1 MAHRKKKKTN
11 RSTAEELMRM
21 YDRWTPGVG
30 RQSLMQSDPTWS
42 AATAINTPFKRSIM
56 TSSPWDMIRK
66 ELIDRGSQR
75 VADSVGPWLGQGTTP
90 MRNPVSTVTTK
101 RQAGPPRHQ
110 LTAALQRRDPREQ
123 VRQDL
128 TRDKVGDR
136 VIPLHDRRIPFIAS
150 ETPARTFD
158 IPVDHGQ
165 GDFPGR
171 MADMESRG
179 MRDWYQQNARERMRM
194 ADGTAAPSLEEVQA
208 SLARGAERQRRKLV
222 TPTQHELNIKKL
234 AEQAPDVSKL
244 EPEVTSV
251 EDKKDIPMGILEAK
265 DYETIDFVPPKQREE
280 LVEAK
285 DNSEEAVKRAVED
298 TSGNTIGGVDR
309 SREMERI
316 WGKFAY
322 DPAARKKVF
331 LNQLNDIFMKGMLL
345 DMVATMTG
353 NRSQSA
359 AYTKFALGK
368 LEAVQKFDEEERLYN
383 IYRGV
388 YYLEDGTFDPPKT
401 KAEAFERVLGFGGT
415 PDEASSISGH
425 VPAKRD
431 LVEWFRLTE
440 DGNIDN
446 TFTEGKKSLPDPEKH
461 GTGWSLK
468 RPSIPTTKEGTA
480 KTREYRIWQDM
491 ISKNDRYADAYGR
504 ATGFIKRKE
513 GISVS
518 TLWSILKGIS
528 ETLVDFGEDQT
539 LIEDWAK
546 SKLMEE
552 LGIGEEEIQE
562 ELNKEKESPAALGT
576 RDNPI
581 KVTSQ
586 EEFDALKHNQWYIDG
601 EGLKQ
606 REIK

>member
-101 RQAGPPRHQ
+101 RRPGPPRHQ
-110 LTAALQRRDPREQ
+110 LTAALQT
-123 VRQDL
+123 V
-128 TRDKVGDR
+128 
-136 VIPLHDRRIPFIAS
+136 
-150 ETPARTFD
+150 TPARTFD

-179 MRDWYQQNARERMRM
+179 MRDWYQQNARERVRKE
-194 ADGTAAPSLEEVQA
+194 DGTAAPSLEEVQA
-208 SLARGAERQRRKLV
+208 SLARGAERQRRKLGI
-222 TPTQHELNIKKL
+222 PTLDELNIKKL
-234 AEQAPDVSKL
+234 AEQAPDVPIL
-244 EPEVTSV
+244 EPVVTPV

-528 ETLVDFGEDQT
+528 EALVDFGEDQT

-562 ELNKEKESPAALGT
+562 ELNKEKESPVATA
-576 RDNPI
+576 P
-581 KVTSQ
+581 KEAV
-586 EEFDALKHNQWYIDG
+586 DALKANPTDEMKKMFRDKYG
-601 EGLKQ
+601 YLPK
-606 REIK
+606 EI

>member
-1 MAHRKKKKTN
+1 
-11 RSTAEELMRM
+11 
-21 YDRWTPGVG
+21 
-30 RQSLMQSDPTWS
+30 
-42 AATAINTPFKRSIM
+42 
-56 TSSPWDMIRK
+56 
-66 ELIDRGSQR
+66 
-75 VADSVGPWLGQGTTP
+75 
-90 MRNPVSTVTTK
+90 
-101 RQAGPPRHQ
+101 
-110 LTAALQRRDPREQ
+110 
-123 VRQDL
+123 
-128 TRDKVGDR
+128 
-136 VIPLHDRRIPFIAS
+136 
-150 ETPARTFD
+150 
-158 IPVDHGQ
+158 
-165 GDFPGR
+165 

-208 SLARGAERQRRKLV
+208 SLARGAERQRRKLGI
-222 TPTQHELNIKKL
+222 PTLDELNIKKL
-234 AEQAPDVSKL
+234 AEQAPDVSIL

-562 ELNKEKESPAALGT
+562 KLNKEKESPAALGT

>member
-110 LTAALQRRDPREQ
+110 LTAALQT
-123 VRQDL
+123 V
-128 TRDKVGDR
+128 
-136 VIPLHDRRIPFIAS
+136 
-150 ETPARTFD
+150 TPARTFD

-179 MRDWYQQNARERMRM
+179 MRDWYQQNARERVRKE
-194 ADGTAAPSLEEVQA
+194 DGTAAPSLEEVQA
-208 SLARGAERQRRKLV
+208 SLARGAERQRRKLGI
-222 TPTQHELNIKKL
+222 PTLDELNIKKL
-234 AEQAPDVSKL
+234 AEQAPDVPIL
-244 EPEVTSV
+244 EPVVTPV

-265 DYETIDFVPPKQREE
+265 DYETIDFVPPKQSEE

-528 ETLVDFGEDQT
+528 EALVDFGEDQT